1 MISKCEFQ
9 LARSKLEF
17 EKKKNVGLGLQGLAK
32 SRTNG
37 KIFLA

>member
-17 EKKKNVGLGLQGLAK
+17 EKGKNVGLGT
-32 SRTNG
+32 SRTS
-37 KIFLA
+37 KIQN